1 VLTVLEG
8 EGRVPILYGIQA
20 LPTPPYRSVYLSRPD
35 LEGRYPPVVVVRE
48 VDAMTSSAKSACR
61 RLARY
66 GYVAVAAESR
76 DVDDAVEALDE
87 DWEEWCSDRL
97 AVLGVGAGIP
107 RAQGLAAARGAALIL
122 LGGAEAID
130 RDALD
135 GTGPILALLAGDTG
149 DIKACHEAAGHGH
162 WVRYGDVG
170 PGFHDE
176 NSEDFRLASAEEAY
190 DRVIAFLDR
199 HLMTIAAA

>member
-1 VLTVLEG
+1 MTVLEG

-20 LPTPPYRSVYLSRPD
+20 LPMPPYRSVYLSRPD
-35 LEGRYPPVVVVRE
+35 LEGRYPPVVIVRE
-48 VDAMTSSAKSACR
+48 VEAMTSSAKSACR
-61 RLARY
+61 RLARH

-76 DVDDAVEALDE
+76 DLDDAVEALDE
-87 DWEEWCSDRL
+87 DWGEWCSDSL
-97 AVLGVGAGIP
+97 AVLGVGVGIP
-107 RAQGLAAARGAALIL
+107 HAQALAARNGAALIL
-122 LGGAEAID
+122 LGGAEAVD

-135 GTGPILALLAGDTG
+135 GTGPILALLTG
-149 DIKACHEAAGHGH
+149 DPGDIRALHEAAGHGQ

-190 DRVIAFLDR
+190 TRVVAFLDR

>member
-1 VLTVLEG
+1 MTVLEG

-35 LEGRYPPVVVVRE
+35 LEGRYPPVVVARG

-61 RLARY
+61 RLARH
-66 GYVAVAAESR
+66 GYVAVAAETG
-76 DVDDAVEALDE
+76 DLDDAVEALDE
-87 DWEEWCSDRL
+87 DWGEWCSDRL

-107 RAQGLAAARGAALIL
+107 QAQALAAKHGAALVL
-122 LGGAEAID
+122 LGGAETVD
-130 RDALD
+130 RGAFE
-135 GTGPILALLAGDTG
+135 GAGPMLALLAGDAG
-149 DIKACHEAAGHGH
+149 DIKAFHEAAGHGQ

-176 NSEDFRLASAEEAY
+176 NSEDFRLASAEDAY
-190 DRVIAFLDR
+190 KRVIAFLDR
-199 HLMTIAAA
+199 HLMSIAAA